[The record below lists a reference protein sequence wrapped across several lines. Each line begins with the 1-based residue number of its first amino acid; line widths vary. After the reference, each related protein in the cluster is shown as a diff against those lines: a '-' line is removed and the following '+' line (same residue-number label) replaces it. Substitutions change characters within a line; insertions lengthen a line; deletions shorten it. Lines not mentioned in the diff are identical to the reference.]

1 MHKRN
6 LRRLGLMLL
15 SGMLLATV
23 SFGAV
28 TSAQTS
34 ESGSVGLEGIIPTDP
49 PSQGAT
55 ITVPSN
61 GQTFTALPVT
71 VRGLC
76 PGDLLVKVFKNG
88 IFSGSAQ
95 CTNGSYEVVI
105 DLFSG
110 LNDLVARVYDTLD
123 QAGPDSNI
131 VTVRYND
138 AEFGVIGPKLTITSD
153 FAKKG
158 SNPNEELQ
166 WPIIVT
172 GGNGPYALSI
182 DWGDGTPAELI
193 SLENPGNLILKHTY
207 TSSGIYRILIKGTD
221 KNGSTAYLQLVG
233 VANGTPGQTNTGED
247 NIRTVYVVSVLWW
260 PAAVAIPLIVSTFW
274 LGRRHELY
282 VLRKRLEER

>member
-1 MHKRN
+1 
-6 LRRLGLMLL
+6 
-15 SGMLLATV
+15 MLLAAV
-23 SFGAV
+23 SFSAV
-28 TSAQTS
+28 TTAQTS

-61 GQTFTALPVT
+61 GQTFTSLPVT

-138 AEFGVIGPKLTITSD
+138 AEFGVVGPKLTITSD

-158 SNPNEELQ
+158 ANPNEELQ

-221 KNGSTAYLQLVG
+221 KNGTTAYLQLVG
-233 VANGTPGQTNTGED
+233 VANGTPGQSNTGED

-260 PAAVAIPLIVSTFW
+260 PAAVAIPLIVATFW